1 MIRITRILVVSML
14 FGTSLLAQSAYEYE
28 ANKDYPF
35 GRPNPEAPQEIK
47 DWQPLIGTCDCS
59 SVARN
64 PDQTWADPVEME
76 WTFKYIMNGWGVQDE
91 TLKADGGHSGSIRQ
105 FVADSS
111 KWYVHYYSNKGP
123 TPVLPSWEGG
133 KQGDSIVLY
142 RPQMAPN
149 GMEGYYRITFS
160 DMDQDGFNWLGEWVD
175 TTKKIRFPT
184 WKIKCRRK
192 ISGK

>member
-1 MIRITRILVVSML
+1 MIRLTRML
-14 FGTSLLAQSAYEYE
+14 ALSLLFSVSLLAQSAYEYE

-47 DWQPLIGTCDCS
+47 DWQPLIGTCECS

-105 FVADSS
+105 FIADSS

-123 TPVLPSWEGG
+123 SPALPAWEGG
-133 KQGDSIVLY
+133 KRGDSIVLY
-142 RPQMAPN
+142 RPQKAPN

-175 TTKKIRFPT
+175 TSEKIRFPT

-192 ISGK
+192 LATK